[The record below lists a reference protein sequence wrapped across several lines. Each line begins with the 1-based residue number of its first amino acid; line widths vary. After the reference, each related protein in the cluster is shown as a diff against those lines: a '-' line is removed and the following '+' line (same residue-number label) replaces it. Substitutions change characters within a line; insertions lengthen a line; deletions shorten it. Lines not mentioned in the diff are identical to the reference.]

1 MVDGKVFA
9 KDKSKAEKLD
19 SGWAVLMVVLL
30 EVESADES
38 DNC

>member
-30 EVESADES
+30 EVLVVVWMAS
-38 DNC
+38 